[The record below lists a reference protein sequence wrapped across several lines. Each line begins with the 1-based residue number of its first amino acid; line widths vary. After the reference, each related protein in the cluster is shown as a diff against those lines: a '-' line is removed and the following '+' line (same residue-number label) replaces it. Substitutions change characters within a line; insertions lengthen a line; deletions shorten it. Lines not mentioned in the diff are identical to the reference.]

1 MTESRERARNRLLA
15 FAGLWLLLSGLL
27 LALSLVDLVLV
38 ANGIVLFVAL
48 AAGTIW
54 LLRRLELGWRLA
66 AGLVPAAAGARR
78 LGTNVHELH
87 LGRRLVRAGIGPA
100 RAFGRATMWLL
111 AVTTRGGRRLWRRMR
126 AVEAR
131 RHARR
136 VAGAA
141 RGAAAG
147 TAGRADRLLRGA
159 IRAYAIAVYRF
170 QLWTAR
176 TLQHPGF
183 VAVQRQAL
191 RLQLTLARR
200 LGNEQAE
207 ALTLNELALALA
219 ERGAEAEAVEHL
231 EEALVV
237 LREIGDQEHE
247 AQVIANLGMV
257 YRRQGQSEEA
267 AHLFQEAL
275 EKLSP
280 ESPAYRE
287 VEKELLRAS

>member
-1 MTESRERARNRLLA
+1 
-15 FAGLWLLLSGLL
+15 
-27 LALSLVDLVLV
+27 
-38 ANGIVLFVAL
+38 
-48 AAGTIW
+48 
-54 LLRRLELGWRLA
+54 
-66 AGLVPAAAGARR
+66 
-78 LGTNVHELH
+78 
-87 LGRRLVRAGIGPA
+87 
-100 RAFGRATMWLL
+100 
-111 AVTTRGGRRLWRRMR
+111 
-126 AVEAR
+126 
-131 RHARR
+131 
-136 VAGAA
+136 
-141 RGAAAG
+141 
-147 TAGRADRLLRGA
+147 
-159 IRAYAIAVYRF
+159 VYRF

>member
-27 LALSLVDLVLV
+27 LALSFVDLVLV

-48 AAGTIW
+48 AAVTIW

-66 AGLVPAAAGARR
+66 AGLVPAATGARR
-78 LGTNVHELH
+78 LGTSVHELH
-87 LGRRLVRAGIGPA
+87 IGRRLIRTGIGPA
-100 RAFGRATMWLL
+100 RAFGRAAMWLL

-126 AVEAR
+126 AVDAR
-131 RHARR
+131 RRAGR
-136 VAGAA
+136 VAGAV
-141 RGAAAG
+141 RRAAAG
-147 TAGRADRLLRGA
+147 TPGRAGRLLRGA
-159 IRAYAIAVYRF
+159 IRAYAVAVYRV

-176 TLQHPGF
+176 TLQRPLF

-207 ALTLNELALALA
+207 ALTLNDLALALA

-237 LREIGDQEHE
+237 LREIGDREHE

-275 EKLSP
+275 EKLPP
-280 ESPAYRE
+280 ESPAYRQ
-287 VEKELLRAS
+287 VENELLRAS